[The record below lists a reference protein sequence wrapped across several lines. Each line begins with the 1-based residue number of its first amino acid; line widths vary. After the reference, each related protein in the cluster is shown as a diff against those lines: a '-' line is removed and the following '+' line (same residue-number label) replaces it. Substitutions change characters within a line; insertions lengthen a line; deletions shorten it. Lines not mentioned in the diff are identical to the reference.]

1 MPKIKKF
8 CEGFP
13 ISQDWSNAMFTFGLL
28 KLRGV
33 VKFFLVVVKPYLR
46 NQLRVSQTIKISTS
60 IIWTGF

>member
-8 CEGFP
+8 CKGFP
-13 ISQDWSNAMFTFGLL
+13 IPQHWSNAIFTFGLL

-33 VKFFLVVVKPYLR
+33 VKFFVVVAKPYLWT
-46 NQLRVSQTIKISTS
+46 QLRVSQTNKISTS